1 MMNPKY
7 VVVEIIIAMSPQI
20 YVARVDE
27 YPIGMVTKIPFYS
40 VFSGPYD
47 SIGEAQDEIDDLMVS
62 EA

>member
-1 MMNPKY
+1 MGPKY
-7 VVVEIIIAMSPQI
+7 IVVEIIVAMSPQI

-47 SIGEAQDEIDDLMVS
+47 SIGEAQDGE
-62 EA
+62 